1 MSMAS
6 GIDMLP
12 FIVGLFPL
20 SEVFHRIYEIY
31 TLPEYVVIQ
40 CNQIRFPSLREW
52 FARRWITLRS
62 ALIGTFIGILPGTGA
77 SPAAFI
83 SYSMAR
89 EASSQPETFGK
100 GAVDGVIA
108 PEASHNAVTGGAMVP
123 TLALGIP
130 GDAET
135 TLILA
140 TLTIH
145 QITPGVR
152 LMLDNP
158 VMVHSIFFLLLLAYV
173 MLTIAAVI
181 MVRSFG
187 RLIRLPNAVL
197 LGLIVVFS
205 MLGAFIARNNYFD
218 LFIALAVGIVAFG
231 FRLGNFPLA
240 PALVSFILAPQF
252 EYRYSQVVI
261 YRADTPWPVYLA
273 EHPLACVFLLVVVF
287 LLVRPVVKSVRGWK
301 TAFARQDA
309 P

>member
-1 MSMAS
+1 MSVAS

-12 FIVGLFPL
+12 FIIGLFPL

-31 TLPEYVVIQ
+31 TLPDYVIIQ
-40 CNQIRFPSLREW
+40 CHKIRFPSLREW
-52 FARRWITLRS
+52 FARKWVTLRS
-62 ALIGTFIGILPGTGA
+62 AVIGTFIGILPGTGA

-89 EASSQPETFGK
+89 EASSHPEDFGK
-100 GAVDGVIA
+100 GSVEGVIA

-158 VMVHSIFFLLLLAYV
+158 VMVHSIFFLLLIAYI
-173 MLTIAAVI
+173 MLTVAAII

-197 LGLIVVFS
+197 LGLIIVFS

-218 LFIALAVGIVAFG
+218 LLIALAVGLVAFG

-252 EYRYSQVVI
+252 EYRYSQVAI

-273 EHPLACVFLLVVVF
+273 DHPLACIFLVVVLF
-287 LLVRPVVKSVRGWK
+287 LLIRPVVKSVRKW
-301 TAFARQDA
+301 REVLSHHNA